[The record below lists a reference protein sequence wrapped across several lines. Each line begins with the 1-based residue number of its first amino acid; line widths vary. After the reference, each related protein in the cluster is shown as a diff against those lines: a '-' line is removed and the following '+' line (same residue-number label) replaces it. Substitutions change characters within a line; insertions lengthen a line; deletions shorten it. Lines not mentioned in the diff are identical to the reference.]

1 MVTLERSLSTA
12 TAKTTYPGLIYS
24 SLPRTPHMSN
34 LRESYRASDETKK
47 ISNGAITKITVK
59 RKVGGIQLYESDE
72 MGCVCVVQLQ
82 RGRIGWQGRL
92 FATTPKYYS
101 YFVGKS
107 NLDGGS
113 ITVGHRHSAD
123 DRFQEK
129 QGS

>member
-1 MVTLERSLSTA
+1 M
-12 TAKTTYPGLIYS
+12 
-24 SLPRTPHMSN
+24 
-34 LRESYRASDETKK
+34 
-47 ISNGAITKITVK
+47 KITVK

-72 MGCVCVVQLQ
+72 MGCVCVVQRQ

-92 FATTPKYYS
+92 FATTPKYFS